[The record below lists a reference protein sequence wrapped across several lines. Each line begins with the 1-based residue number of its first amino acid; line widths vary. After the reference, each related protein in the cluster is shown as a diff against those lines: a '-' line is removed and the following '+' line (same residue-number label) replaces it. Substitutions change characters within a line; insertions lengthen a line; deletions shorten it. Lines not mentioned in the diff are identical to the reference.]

1 MFILIFQFQ
10 NFFVQFLNDNY
21 TISLRGYILKDCL
34 TSLYAHQLEETMKG
48 LIHVQIGHI
57 YI

>member
-1 MFILIFQFQ
+1 M
-10 NFFVQFLNDNY
+10 
-21 TISLRGYILKDCL
+21 TIRQLVWEGYILKDCL

-57 YI
+57 YILVCSISLKSSK